1 MKKYNYIAI
10 TFAFLSLTGCGD
22 GIDLPSLGVE
32 TDLNKIIL
40 PDNNINLI
48 QVELK
53 DNSVPME
60 KVGIHSEEDF
70 ARIREKKDV
79 EEPWITGYQMLKESS
94 FSQKE
99 TDTYPVAYI
108 VRGAAV
114 TIDGATVGENYINA
128 ARGASITYQ
137 QALRWKIENDDEYAD
152 KAVE

>member
-94 FSQKE
+94 FSQKNRHISGCVYC
-99 TDTYPVAYI
+99 TWSCGNYRWGNG
-108 VRGAAV
+108 RGKL
-114 TIDGATVGENYINA
+114 
-128 ARGASITYQ
+128 YQ
-137 QALRWKIENDDEYAD
+137 CSTWSVNSLPAGIALEDRK
-152 KAVE
+152 

>member
-53 DNSVPME
+53 DNSVPM
-60 KVGIHSEEDF
+60 
-70 ARIREKKDV
+70 DV
-79 EEPWITGYQMLKESS
+79 SS
-94 FSQKE
+94 FAHLLS
-99 TDTYPVAYI
+99 
-108 VRGAAV
+108 
-114 TIDGATVGENYINA
+114 ENPFLQIKNA
-128 ARGASITYQ
+128 
-137 QALRWKIENDDEYAD
+137 
-152 KAVE
+152 

>member
-114 TIDGATVGENYINA
+114 TINGQ
-128 ARGASITYQ
+128 R
-137 QALRWKIENDDEYAD
+137 
-152 KAVE
+152 